1 MGHSTPSKICIEK
14 WVGPWLTLNVNK
26 SSIKGGRGDVEAP
39 FWSWDTVLSGT
50 FGPKWLRE
58 SLSPRKWYF
67 RVTETSGEWTFL
79 FRLFFCISF
88 LILRRCGS
96 GKERVAVA
104 ANLNPPP
111 KLQSLTDHLPIRA
124 HIIRAHIRL
133 FTKYCHS
140 SSNPN
145 PKSDHTP
152 SYPSSHH
159 SRLQTKS
166 NIWSHF
172 LTESENLA
180 NTAPT

>member
-1 MGHSTPSKICIEK
+1 MLKHH
-14 WVGPWLTLNVNK
+14 
-26 SSIKGGRGDVEAP
+26 
-39 FWSWDTVLSGT
+39 
-50 FGPKWLRE
+50 FGAETRYFQGLLDQNDWGKALVPE
-58 SLSPRKWYF
+58 KWYF

-140 SSNPN
+140 SSNP
-145 PKSDHTP
+145 KSQIWP
-152 SYPSSHH
+152 H
-159 SRLQTKS
+159 SFLSKFISFKIADKIQHMIPFFDGVRKS
-166 NIWSHF
+166 C
-172 LTESENLA
+172 
-180 NTAPT
+180 